1 MLDLFCCEGGA
12 AKGYSDAG
20 FEVVGVD
27 LDGKYAKRYPYEFHQ
42 GDAIEFAKEHG
53 HEFDV
58 IHASPPCQHASAGTR
73 AQDRSKYPALIE
85 PTREALEA
93 TGLPYVIENVKGAA
107 LRDPIMLC
115 GRMFNLRTED
125 TDGVELV
132 LDRHRLFETNIDLPQ
147 PFHPKHGK
155 EQVGGSYGGAR
166 RDKHEAR
173 HVRHGGYVP
182 AKEVQERLL
191 GIDWMTQ
198 YGLYQSLPP
207 AYTQYVGRWL
217 MKEPGF
223 PQ

>member
-1 MLDLFCCEGGA
+1 MTSSLHGHKPRLLDLFCCEGGA

-107 LRDPIMLC
+107 LRDPIML
-115 GRMFNLRTED
+115 
-125 TDGVELV
+125 
-132 LDRHRLFETNIDLPQ
+132 
-147 PFHPKHGK
+147 
-155 EQVGGSYGGAR
+155 
-166 RDKHEAR
+166 
-173 HVRHGGYVP
+173 
-182 AKEVQERLL
+182 
-191 GIDWMTQ
+191 
-198 YGLYQSLPP
+198 
-207 AYTQYVGRWL
+207 
-217 MKEPGF
+217 
-223 PQ
+223 